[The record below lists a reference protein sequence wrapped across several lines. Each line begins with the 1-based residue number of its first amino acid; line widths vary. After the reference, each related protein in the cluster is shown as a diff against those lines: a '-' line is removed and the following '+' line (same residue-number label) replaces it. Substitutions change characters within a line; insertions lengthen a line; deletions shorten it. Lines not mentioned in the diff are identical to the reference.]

1 MGGLVHRAAHRRIRM
16 EMVVVEEESGKT
28 RHGRKSYQ
36 LPEKGGKVSQVS
48 KRVAMGKRQMRQVRF
63 TVKPRCGKYLCLA
76 SRETKTLPRSTLFV
90 AVYVAGSDG
99 R

>member
-1 MGGLVHRAAHRRIRM
+1 MPPTDAFGWKW
-16 EMVVVEEESGKT
+16 SSWK
-28 RHGRKSYQ
+28 RKVAKHDT
-36 LPEKGGKVSQVS
+36 EGKVTSYRKKAGKFHKFESVL
-48 KRVAMGKRQMRQVRF
+48 AMGKRQMRQVRF